1 MKRTIALTAAAVL
14 AIAFATPAHAD
25 TATTPTR
32 TPSGVFWPYTHQV
45 VSTVT
50 LDDPGTVT
58 LVTTAYRHP
67 ATVQARVVAD
77 TGTIT
82 ISSPCQP
89 TRLPTTWT
97 VHVDGVKVGASSTL
111 KCA

>member
-1 MKRTIALTAAAVL
+1 MKRTIALTAAALL
-14 AIAFATPAHAD
+14 AAAAPVHAD
-25 TATTPTR
+25 TATTPVMV
-32 TPSGVFWPYTHQV
+32 PSGVWWPYTHLV
-45 VSTVT
+45 TATVT

-67 ATVQARVVAD
+67 AQVQARVVAD

-82 ISSPCQP
+82 ISDWCKP
-89 TRLPTTWT
+89 TTLPTTWT
-97 VHVDGVKVGASSTL
+97 VMVDGVRVGASSIL